1 MKRIEKDSEKFATV
15 EEVFDHSTVFSAY
28 KLIRKGV
35 LDRFNGVVSTGKESR
50 IYLAFDKNENL
61 YAVKIY
67 LTTSAEFKK
76 GMQKYLDL
84 EELKIY
90 RRSFRLA
97 VFEWCKKE
105 YNHLKIAYE
114 AGVKVPKP
122 ITYIN
127 NILVL
132 EFIGDEGKPA
142 PLLAETNLPNY
153 TETYEKIINYIEVLY
168 KVGIIHADLSEYNIL
183 IHNGEPYLIDFG
195 QSVKKNH
202 PNSLIFLLRDIKN
215 INKFFKQK
223 QVQIIGDLKLFNKII
238 G

>member
-1 MKRIEKDSEKFATV
+1 VKRKEKDSERFATV
-15 EEVFDHSTVFSAY
+15 EEVFDHSTALSAY
-28 KLIRKGV
+28 KLIRKGI
-35 LDRFNGVVSTGKESR
+35 LDRFNGVISTGKESR

-90 RRSFRLA
+90 KRSFRLA

-132 EFIGDEGKPA
+132 EFIGSEGK
-142 PLLAETNLPNY
+142 LLLC
-153 TETYEKIINYIEVLY
+153 
-168 KVGIIHADLSEYNIL
+168 
-183 IHNGEPYLIDFG
+183 
-195 QSVKKNH
+195 
-202 PNSLIFLLRDIKN
+202 
-215 INKFFKQK
+215 
-223 QVQIIGDLKLFNKII
+223 
-238 G
+238 

>member
-1 MKRIEKDSEKFATV
+1 MKIKEKDSERFATV
-15 EEVFDHSTVFSAY
+15 EEVFDHSTALSAY
-28 KLIRKGV
+28 KLIRKRI
-35 LDRFNGVVSTGKESR
+35 LDRFNGVISTGKESR
-50 IYLAFDKNENL
+50 IYLAFDKNEVP

-90 RRSFRLA
+90 KRSFRLA

-105 YNHLKIAYE
+105 YSHLKIAYE

-122 ITYIN
+122 IAYIN

-132 EFIGDEGKPA
+132 EFIGNEGKPA
-142 PLLAETNLPNY
+142 PLLFEVELPDY
-153 TETYEKIINYIEVLY
+153 TEIYNKIISYIEILY
-168 KVGIIHADLSEYNIL
+168 KVGIIHSDLSEYNIL
-183 IHNGEPYLIDFG
+183 IHNNEPYIIDFG
-195 QSVKKNH
+195 QSVKKTH
-202 PNSLIFLLRDIKN
+202 PNALIFLLRDIKN

-223 QVQIIGDLKLFNKII
+223 KVQIIDDLQLFNKIV